1 MMIFMSKK
9 EREEREK
16 AKKKIAEGFKES
28 FEKNRMKEEHN
39 LVETSELTLV
49 AKLNKIVDSET
60 IAKLKEIFGDDIDE
74 VEIRPIRKEN

>member
-1 MMIFMSKK
+1 MMIFRKK
-9 EREEREK
+9 N
-16 AKKKIAEGFKES
+16 KK
-28 FEKNRMKEEHN
+28 N

-49 AKLNKIVDSET
+49 AKLNNIVDSET